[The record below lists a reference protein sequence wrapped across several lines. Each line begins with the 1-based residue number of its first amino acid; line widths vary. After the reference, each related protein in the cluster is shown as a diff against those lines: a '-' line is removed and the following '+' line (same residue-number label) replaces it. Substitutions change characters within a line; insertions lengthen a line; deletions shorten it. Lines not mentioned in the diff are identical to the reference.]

1 MSFFAIMLFVV
12 LSVGVFSG
20 ISWTSPALMGAAD
33 SLYDEG
39 NLYDVEVQFPNGLT
53 DEDMEELMAVD
64 GVDEIDTSFTSLQQN
79 Q

>member
-1 MSFFAIMLFVV
+1 MKKTQRIELLSNIKATFMSFFAIMLFVV

-39 NLYDVEVQFPNGLT
+39 NLYDVEV
-53 DEDMEELMAVD
+53 
-64 GVDEIDTSFTSLQQN
+64 
-79 Q
+79 